1 MFDRVSNV
9 LLPTERTLEFS
20 FETDVLFGCNTCDF
34 IKLFLK

>member
-20 FETDVLFGCNTCDF
+20 FETDVLFGCNNDF